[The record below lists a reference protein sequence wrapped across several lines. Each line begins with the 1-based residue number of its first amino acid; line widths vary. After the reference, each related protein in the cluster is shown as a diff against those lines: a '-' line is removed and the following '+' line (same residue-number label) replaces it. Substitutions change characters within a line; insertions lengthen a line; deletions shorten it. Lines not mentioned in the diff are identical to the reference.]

1 MKKIIIVDLNGTM
14 VDKTYKIT
22 IPLEKLN
29 YSINKAKSNGS
40 IIGLSSDSPK
50 ETLLAVATDLGIDG
64 PIIAEGGAV
73 LNIGNKDTLLNS
85 NGSAL
90 RLCSDAMIEH
100 LVNNRNVSR
109 LVSFGDVNR
118 LSRLLIEH
126 GDIIG
131 ANASEAIFING
142 MRLASMSFFCFQRN
156 GMGWMPNPEQL
167 EYFTNWSLQ
176 YLDSNQ
182 LLSRKNVIVDQ
193 NIDYGISVL
202 HHKDTK
208 KSLAIQPLQ
217 TLYPN
222 AKIFIIGDSMFDWH
236 GENAG
241 VTHCAVAN
249 ASPEYKNL
257 CSYVADKSYTEGVIE
272 IIDTL

>member
-1 MKKIIIVDLNGTM
+1 MKKIIMVDLNGTM

-22 IPLEKLN
+22 VPLKNLN
-29 YSINKAKSNGS
+29 YSINNAKNNGA

-50 ETLLAVATDLGIDG
+50 ETLLAITKDLDIKG
-64 PIIAEGGAV
+64 PIVAEGGAV
-73 LNIGNKDTLLNS
+73 LSLDNKDILLNS
-85 NGSAL
+85 KGGAL
-90 RLCSDAMIEH
+90 KLCSDAMVEY
-100 LVNNRNVSR
+100 LVNNQKTSR

-118 LSRLLIEH
+118 LSRLLVEH

-131 ANASEAIFING
+131 AKASEAIFVNK

-156 GMGWMPNPEQL
+156 GTKWVPDPEQL

-176 YLDSNQ
+176 YLSNNQ
-182 LLSRKNVIVDQ
+182 LIATEDVIVDQ

-202 HHKDTK
+202 HHNDTK
-208 KSLAIQPLQ
+208 KSLAVPPLQ
-217 TLYPN
+217 KLYPG

-236 GENAG
+236 GENTE
-241 VTHCAVAN
+241 VIHCAVAN
-249 ASPEYKNL
+249 ASPEYKNH
-257 CSYVADKSYTEGVIE
+257 CSYVANKSYTEGVIE

>member
-22 IPLEKLN
+22 VHLEKLN
-29 YSINKAKSNGS
+29 YSINKAKSNGVT
-40 IIGLSSDSPK
+40 IGLSSDSPK
-50 ETLLAVATDLGIDG
+50 ETLLAVAMDLGIGG
-64 PIIAEGGAV
+64 PIVAEGGAV
-73 LNIGNKDTLLNS
+73 LYIDNKDILLNS
-85 NGSAL
+85 KGDAL
-90 RLCSDAMIEH
+90 KLCSNAMIEH
-100 LVNNRNVSR
+100 LVNNREVSR

-118 LSRLLIEH
+118 LSRLLVEH

-142 MRLASMSFFCFQRN
+142 MRLASMSFFCFQRK
-156 GMGWMPNPEQL
+156 GMKWVPHSEQL
-167 EYFTNWSLQ
+167 DYFTNWALQ
-176 YLDSNQ
+176 YLSNNK
-182 LLSRKNVIVDQ
+182 LLIPENVMIDQ

-208 KSLAIQPLQ
+208 KSLAVQPLQ
-217 TLYPN
+217 KLYPD

-249 ASPEYKNL
+249 ASPEYKNH
-257 CSYVADKSYTEGVIE
+257 CSYVANKSYTEGVIE